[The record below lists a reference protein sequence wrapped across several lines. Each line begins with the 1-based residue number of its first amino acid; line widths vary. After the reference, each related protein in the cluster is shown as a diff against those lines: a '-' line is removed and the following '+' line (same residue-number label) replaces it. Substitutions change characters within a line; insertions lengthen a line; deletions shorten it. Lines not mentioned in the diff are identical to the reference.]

1 MIAKP
6 SNKRIIIIKQDIF
19 HTICRRY
26 VAIGRVQQI
35 MLGVRTNL
43 IKQIVKFIAEI
54 SSGSMPHE
62 MREFFQIFFAARQ
75 AVGLIIGNHLQPMF
89 DPA

>member
-1 MIAKP
+1 
-6 SNKRIIIIKQDIF
+6 
-19 HTICRRY
+19 
-26 VAIGRVQQI
+26 
-35 MLGVRTNL
+35 MLGVRANL
-43 IKQIVKFIAEI
+43 IKQIVQFIAEI